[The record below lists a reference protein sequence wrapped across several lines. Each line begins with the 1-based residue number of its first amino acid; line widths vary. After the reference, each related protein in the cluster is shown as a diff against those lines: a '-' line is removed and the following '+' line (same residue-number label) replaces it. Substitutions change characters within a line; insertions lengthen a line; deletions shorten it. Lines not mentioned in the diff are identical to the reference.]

1 MTGNFK
7 IIRDNKK
14 FFSTKGPKNEENKM
28 ISFGKAKLDIIA
40 GLNESIETWCTKHGY
55 DKNYSLKSNIRIH
68 HL

>member
-1 MTGNFK
+1 
-7 IIRDNKK
+7 
-14 FFSTKGPKNEENKM
+14 M